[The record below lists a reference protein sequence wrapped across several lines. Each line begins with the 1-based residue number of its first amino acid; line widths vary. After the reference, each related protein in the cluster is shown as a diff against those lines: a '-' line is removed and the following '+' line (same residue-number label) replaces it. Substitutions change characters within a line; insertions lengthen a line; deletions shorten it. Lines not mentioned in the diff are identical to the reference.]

1 MSNLPEMQPFRS
13 SSTPT
18 VAFFP
23 AIDNEMAARI
33 EEHSKPHAFD
43 ADGVLFRE
51 GDSPARL
58 YFLKEGEATIAV
70 ANQTVPCLQLGAGSL
85 IGLSS
90 VLTNQRHETTA
101 TVSRDAQVETLE
113 SSEFRALIDRHPAL
127 HLRVLQILASETEA
141 VFDRLTRELAFA

>member
-1 MSNLPEMQPFRS
+1 MCDPPEMQSSRS

-23 AIDNEMAARI
+23 TIDDEMAARI
-33 EEHSKPHAFD
+33 EEYSKPHALD

-58 YFLKEGEATIAV
+58 YLLKEGEATIAV
-70 ANQTVPCLQLGAGSL
+70 ANHAIPCLQLGAGSL
-85 IGLSS
+85 IGRSS
-90 VLTNQRHETTA
+90 VLTNQRHGTTA
-101 TVSRDAQVETLE
+101 TVSPDAQVDALDP
-113 SSEFRALIDRHPAL
+113 SEFLALIDRHPAL

-141 VFDRLTRELAFA
+141 IFDRLTLELAFA

>member
-1 MSNLPEMQPFRS
+1 MNDLPEMQPS
-13 SSTPT
+13 GASSTPT

-23 AIDNEMAARI
+23 SIDDEMAARI
-33 EEHSKPHAFD
+33 EQYSKPHVLD

-58 YFLKEGEATIAV
+58 YFLREGEATIAV
-70 ANQTVPCLQLGAGSL
+70 ANQSIPCLQLGAGSL

-90 VLTNQRHETTA
+90 VLANQRHETTA
-101 TVSRDAQVETLE
+101 VVSQDAQVDALE
-113 SSEFRALIDRHPAL
+113 PSAFLALIERHPAL

-141 VFDRLTRELAFA
+141 IFDRLTQELAFA